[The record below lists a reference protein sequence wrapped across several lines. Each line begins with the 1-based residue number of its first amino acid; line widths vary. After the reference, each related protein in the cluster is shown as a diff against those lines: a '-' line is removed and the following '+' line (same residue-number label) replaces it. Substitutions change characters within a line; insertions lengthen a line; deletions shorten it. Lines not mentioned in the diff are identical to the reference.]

1 MEIKVLIVDDEKLE
15 RVLIKRGFPW
25 EDHGF
30 LVIGEA
36 SSGMEALEFIKYRKP
51 ELVLTDINMPNMDGL
66 ELAEHISVLDENI
79 HVIMITGYREF
90 EYARRAVKL
99 GVEDFL
105 LKPIDMKELKEIALK
120 IRGKIIKEK
129 ARRKEVEML
138 KQSVSADQDILMES
152 FFQRLVEKRTNEEEA
167 GKKLFAYGCEALLE
181 GCCCLN
187 IHLKEERS
195 GEEDGRP
202 HKRAMD
208 LLGRNPIDGTIS
220 FLHYMKN
227 IVLFCTAKSL
237 HDSKEIARHIHKM
250 LEENH
255 IDSTIGI
262 SRSHEGYDG
271 IAEAFAQ
278 SEHALSA
285 SVLLGDNRIITYEEY
300 MHIMEKNPDKLAFDW
315 EDFLFSLTNG
325 ISDKVT
331 AAIEDYVNGIRNSRV
346 TEVEYLRLAV
356 MDLMSKA
363 GSTLNKYGI
372 SLEQLIGEERLYESI
387 RSIQTVEE
395 CRPFLDEFIRM
406 ILNCHNSKKAKQGN
420 KVVNDVLEY
429 IDENFCDPALSLKT
443 VASVVFSNESY
454 LSRVFKKE
462 TGQSLIEYVLK
473 KRIEESIRL
482 LNTTDLKV
490 YEIAEKV
497 GFRDSHYFGICFKK
511 HVGVT
516 VKEFKQR

>member
-1 MEIKVLIVDDEKLE
+1 MQIKVLIVDDEKLE

-30 LVIGEA
+30 SVIGEA
-36 SSGMEALEFIKYRKP
+36 SSGMEALEFIKHRKP
-51 ELVLTDINMPNMDGL
+51 ELVLTDISMPHMDGL
-66 ELAEHISVLDENI
+66 ELAEHISALDENV

-105 LKPIDMKELKEIALK
+105 LKPIDMNELKEITLK
-120 IRGKIIKEK
+120 IKEK
-129 ARRKEVEML
+129 IKKEKTHQQEVELL

-152 FFQRLVEKRTNEEEA
+152 FFQRLVEKRAGEEEA
-167 GKKLFAYGCEALLE
+167 AKKLLAYGCEALLE
-181 GCCCLN
+181 ACCCLN
-187 IHLKEERS
+187 IHLKEEE
-195 GEEDGRP
+195 GIGGGRL

-208 LLGRNPIDGTIS
+208 LLGDNPIAGTIS

-227 IVLFCTAKSL
+227 IVLFCTGESL
-237 HDSKEIARHIHKM
+237 NNSGEIARQIHLR

-262 SRSHEGYDG
+262 SRIHEGYAG
-271 IAEAFAQ
+271 IAKAFAE
-278 SEHALSA
+278 SENALSA
-285 SVLLGDNRIITYEEY
+285 SVLLGGNRIITYKEY
-300 MHIMEKNPDKLAFDW
+300 LRVMEKNPDKLVFDW

-325 ISDKVT
+325 ISDRVS
-331 AAIEDYVNGIRNSRV
+331 AAMEDYINGIRNSRV
-346 TEVEYLRLAV
+346 TEVEYLRLMT

-363 GSTLNKYGI
+363 GNTLNKYGD
-372 SLEQLIGEERLYESI
+372 SLEQLIGEEKLYESI

-395 CRPFLDEFIRM
+395 CRQFLEEYIPI
-406 ILNCHNSKKAKQGN
+406 ILNYHNSKKAKQGN
-420 KVVNDVLEY
+420 KVVNEALDY
-429 IDENFCDPALSLKT
+429 INKNFCDPGLSLKT

-462 TGQSLIEYVLK
+462 VGQSLIEYVLK

-497 GFRDSHYFGICFKK
+497 GFRDSHYFSICFKK

>member
-30 LVIGEA
+30 SVIGEA

-51 ELVLTDINMPNMDGL
+51 QLVLTDISMPHMDGL
-66 ELAEHISVLDENI
+66 ELAERISALDESI

-105 LKPIDMKELKEIALK
+105 LKPIDMNELKEITLK
-120 IRGKIIKEK
+120 IREKIIKEK
-129 ARRKEVEML
+129 DRKNEVEML

-152 FFQRLVEKRTNEEEA
+152 FFQRLVEKRTSEEEA
-167 GKKLFAYGCEALLE
+167 AKKLLAYGCEALLE

-187 IHLKEERS
+187 IHLKEERP
-195 GEEDGRP
+195 GEAQAGL

-208 LLGRNPIDGTIS
+208 LLGENSINGTIS

-227 IVLFCTAKSL
+227 IILFCTAGSL
-237 HDSKEIARHIHKM
+237 NDGGEIAWKIHQI

-262 SRSHEGYDG
+262 SRSHQGYEG

-325 ISDKVT
+325 ISDKVS
-331 AAIEDYVNGIRNSRV
+331 AAIEDYVSGVRNSRV
-346 TEVEYLRLAV
+346 TEVEYLRLTV

-363 GSTLNKYGI
+363 GSTLNKYGV
-372 SLEQLIGEERLYESI
+372 SLEQLIGEDRLYESI
-387 RSIQTVEE
+387 QSIQTVEE
-395 CRPFLDEFIRM
+395 CRPFLDESIRI
-406 ILNCHNSKKAKQGN
+406 ILSYHNGKKTKQGN
-420 KVVNDVLEY
+420 KVVNEALEY

-443 VASVVFSNESY
+443 VASEVYSNESY

-462 TGQSLIEYVLK
+462 VGQSLIEYILK

-516 VKEFKQR
+516 IKEFKQR

>member
-36 SSGMEALEFIKYRKP
+36 ASGTEALEFIKYRKP
-51 ELVLTDINMPNMDGL
+51 ELVLTDINMPQMDGL
-66 ELAEHISVLDENI
+66 ELAEHIATLDENI

-120 IRGKIIKEK
+120 IREKITKEK

-138 KQSVSADQDILMES
+138 KQSVSANQDILMES
-152 FFQRLVEKRTNEEEA
+152 FFQRLVEKRTSQEETE
-167 GKKLFAYGCEALLE
+167 KKLPAYGCEALLE
-181 GCCCLN
+181 GCCCLS

-195 GEEDGRP
+195 GEADDRL
-202 HKRAMD
+202 HKSAMD
-208 LLGRNPIDGTIS
+208 LLGTNPIDGTIF

-227 IVLFCTAKSL
+227 IVLFCMATSIS
-237 HDSKEIARHIHKM
+237 DSREIARQIHQM
-250 LEENH
+250 LKENH
-255 IDSTIGI
+255 MDSTIGI
-262 SRSHEGYDG
+262 SRNHQGYGG
-271 IAEAFAQ
+271 IAEAFAE
-278 SEHALSA
+278 SEQVLGA
-285 SVLLGDNRIITYEEY
+285 SVLLGRNRIITYEEY
-300 MHIMEKNPDKLAFDW
+300 MHIMEKNPNKLVFDW

-325 ISDKVT
+325 VSDKVS
-331 AAIEDYVNGIRNSRV
+331 AAIDDYVNGISNSRV
-346 TEVEYLRLAV
+346 TEVEYLRLTV

-363 GSTLNKYGI
+363 GSTLHKYGV
-372 SLEQLIGEERLYESI
+372 SLEQIIGEERLYESI

-395 CRPFLDEFIRM
+395 CRPFLEESIRM
-406 ILNCHNSKKAKQGN
+406 ILHYHNSKKAKQGN
-420 KVVNDVLEY
+420 KVVNDALEY
-429 IDENFCDPALSLKT
+429 INENFCDPALSLKT
-443 VASVVFSNESY
+443 VAAAVFSNESY

-462 TGQSLIEYVLK
+462 VGQSLIEYVLK

-482 LNTTDLKV
+482 LNTTDFKV
-490 YEIAEKV
+490 YEIAENV